1 MCGRFTQ
8 IQSRDDYLEFL
19 LEDEEENIPY
29 DPEPIGRYNVAPGTK
44 VLLLN
49 NRGAGLHLDPVVWSY
64 APGWWDKA
72 PLINARVETAA
83 ASRMFKPLWNH
94 GRAIVF
100 ADGWYEWKK
109 EGDKKQ
115 PYYIYRKD
123 KKPLFFA
130 AIGKQPFDAGDEAE
144 GFLIVTAAADRGLV
158 DIHDRR
164 PLALSPETAREW
176 MQRDVG
182 RKEVEDISKN
192 GSVSAGNFSCHPV
205 SQKIGNYKNQ
215 RSELIEN
222 DRLNI
227 ILCN

>member
-8 IQSRDDYLEFL
+8 IQSRDDYLELL
-19 LEDEEENIPY
+19 LEDAEENIPY
-29 DPEPIGRYNVAPGTK
+29 DPEPIGRYNVAPGSK

-49 NRGAGLHLDPVVWSY
+49 NRDDALHLDPVVWSY

-83 ASRMFKPLWNH
+83 TSRMFKPLWNH

-123 KKPLFFA
+123 RKPLYFA
-130 AIGKQPFDAGDEAE
+130 AIGKQPFDVGDEAE
-144 GFLIVTAAADRGLV
+144 GFLIVTAAADKGLV

-164 PLALSPETAREW
+164 PLVFTPEAALEWMSPGINGTQASELAHDAAVPAHDFTWHAVSRAVGNVKNQSPELVNST
-176 MQRDVG
+176 
-182 RKEVEDISKN
+182 
-192 GSVSAGNFSCHPV
+192 
-205 SQKIGNYKNQ
+205 
-215 RSELIEN
+215 EN
-222 DRLNI
+222 
-227 ILCN
+227 

>member
-19 LEDEEENIPY
+19 AEEIETDIAY
-29 DPEPIGRYNVAPGTK
+29 DPQPIGRYNVAPGTK

-49 NRGAGLHLDPVVWSY
+49 NRDDTLHLDPVVWSY

-83 ASRMFKPLWNH
+83 TSRMFKPLWNH

-100 ADGWYEWKK
+100 ADGWFEWKK

-123 KKPLFFA
+123 GRPLYFA
-130 AIGKQPFDAGDEAE
+130 AIGKQPFDLGDESE
-144 GFLIVTAAADRGLV
+144 GFLIVTAAADKGMV

-164 PLALSPETAREW
+164 PLVFTPEAALEWMNPETSGAQASELAHEAAIPDNEFTW
-176 MQRDVG
+176 
-182 RKEVEDISKN
+182 
-192 GSVSAGNFSCHPV
+192 HPV
-205 SQKIGNYKNQ
+205 TRAVGNVKNQ
-215 RSELIEN
+215 GPELIHDAN
-222 DRLNI
+222 DSI
-227 ILCN
+227 

>member
-19 LEDEEENIPY
+19 AEEVGIDIAY
-29 DPEPIGRYNVAPGTK
+29 DPEPIGRYNVAPGSK

-49 NRGAGLHLDPVVWSY
+49 NRDDTFHLDPVVWSY

-83 ASRMFKPLWNH
+83 TSRMFKPLWNH
-94 GRAIVF
+94 GRAIAF

-130 AIGKQPFDAGDEAE
+130 AIGKQPFDVGDEAE
-144 GFLIVTAAADRGLV
+144 GFLIVTSAADKGLV

-164 PLALSPETAREW
+164 PLVFTPKAALEWLNPETTGAQASELAHDAAVPPGEFSWHTVTRA
-176 MQRDVG
+176 VG
-182 RKEVEDISKN
+182 NV
-192 GSVSAGNFSCHPV
+192 
-205 SQKIGNYKNQ
+205 KNQ
-215 RSELIEN
+215 GPELIHDSN
-222 DRLNI
+222 DFI
-227 ILCN
+227 

>member
-19 LEDEEENIPY
+19 AEEVGKDIAY
-29 DPEPIGRYNVAPGTK
+29 DPDPIGRYNVAPGSK

-49 NRGAGLHLDPVVWSY
+49 NRDDTFHLDPVVWSY
-64 APGWWDKA
+64 APGWWNKP

-83 ASRMFKPLWNH
+83 TSRMLKTLWNN

-109 EGDKKQ
+109 DGDKKQ

-123 KKPLFFA
+123 RKPLFFA
-130 AIGKQPFDAGDEAE
+130 AIGKQPFDTGDEAE
-144 GFLIVTAAADRGLV
+144 GFLIVTAAADKGLI

-164 PLALSPETAREW
+164 PLVFTPEAILEWMNPETSGAQASELAHEAAIPA
-176 MQRDVG
+176 
-182 RKEVEDISKN
+182 KE
-192 GSVSAGNFSCHPV
+192 FTWHPV
-205 SQKIGNYKNQ
+205 TRSVGNVKNQ
-215 RSELIEN
+215 SKGLIIKI
-222 DRLNI
+222 DH
-227 ILCN
+227 

>member
-19 LEDEEENIPY
+19 LEEAESSIPY

-49 NRGAGLHLDPVVWSY
+49 NRDEALHLDPVVWSY
-64 APGWWDKA
+64 APSWWDKA

-83 ASRMFKPLWNH
+83 TSRMFKPLWNH

-100 ADGWYEWKK
+100 ADGWYEWVRA
-109 EGDKKQ
+109 GDKKQ

-123 KKPLFFA
+123 RKPLFFA
-130 AIGKQPFDAGDEAE
+130 AIGKQPFDVGDEAE
-144 GFLIVTAAADRGLV
+144 GFLIVTAAADQGMV

-164 PLALSPETAREW
+164 PLVFTPEAALEWMYPETPAAQANELAH
-176 MQRDVG
+176 D
-182 RKEVEDISKN
+182 
-192 GSVSAGNFSCHPV
+192 SVMPADQFSWHPV
-205 SQKIGNYKNQ
+205 SRAVGNVKNQ
-215 RSELIEN
+215 GPELI
-222 DRLNI
+222 RNI
-227 ILCN
+227 DTTSS

>member
-8 IQSRDDYLEFL
+8 IRSRDDYLAFL
-19 LEDEEENIPY
+19 LDEAERDIPY

-49 NRGAGLHLDPVVWSY
+49 NRDDALHLDPVHWGY
-64 APGWWDKA
+64 APEWWDKT

-83 ASRMFKPLWNH
+83 ASRMFKHLWTH

-130 AIGKQPFDAGDEAE
+130 AIGKQPFDMGNEAE
-144 GFLIVTAAADRGLV
+144 GFLIVTASADKGLV

-164 PLALSPETAREW
+164 PVALSPEAARQWLRHSISSTEA
-176 MQRDVG
+176 
-182 RKEVEDISKN
+182 EDIAKLSAVDT
-192 GSVSAGNFSCHPV
+192 SYFAWHAVSAR
-205 SQKIGNYKNQ
+205 IGNVSNHQ
-215 RSELIEN
+215 PDVI
-222 DRLNI
+222 DPI
-227 ILCN
+227 

>member
-8 IQSRDDYLEFL
+8 IQSREDYLEFL
-19 LEDEEENIPY
+19 AGEIEKDIAY
-29 DPEPIGRYNVAPGTK
+29 DPEPIARYNVAPGTK

-49 NRGAGLHLDPVVWSY
+49 NRDDALHLDPVHWGY

-83 ASRMFKPLWNH
+83 TSRMFKPLWNH

-130 AIGKQPFDAGDEAE
+130 AIGKQPFDSGDEAE

-164 PLALSPETAREW
+164 PLVFTPEAALEW
-176 MQRDVG
+176 MDPHTTSSQASVLANDASVPAEKFIWHLVTRAVG
-182 RKEVEDISKN
+182 NVRNQGPELVKN
-192 GSVSAGNFSCHPV
+192 T
-205 SQKIGNYKNQ
+205 
-215 RSELIEN
+215 
-222 DRLNI
+222 DD
-227 ILCN
+227 

>member
-19 LEDEEENIPY
+19 LEEAKSNIPH

-49 NRGAGLHLDPVVWSY
+49 NRDDALHLDPVHWGY
-64 APGWWDKA
+64 APGWWDKP

-83 ASRMFKPLWNH
+83 TSRMFKPLWDH

-100 ADGWYEWKK
+100 ADGWFEWKK

-123 KKPLFFA
+123 RKPLYFA

-144 GFLIVTAAADRGLV
+144 GFLIVTAAADKGLLN
-158 DIHDRR
+158 IHDRR
-164 PLALSPETAREW
+164 PLVFAPEAALEWMNPETTAVQASELAHDAALSSDE
-176 MQRDVG
+176 
-182 RKEVEDISKN
+182 
-192 GSVSAGNFSCHPV
+192 FSWHPV
-205 SQKIGNYKNQ
+205 TRSVGNVKNQ
-215 RSELIEN
+215 GPELIRN
-222 DRLNI
+222 TVD
-227 ILCN
+227 

>member
-8 IQSRDDYLEFL
+8 VKSRDDYLEFL
-19 LEDEEENIPY
+19 AEEAESTIPY

-49 NRGAGLHLDPVVWSY
+49 NRDGTLHLDPVHWGY
-64 APGWWDKA
+64 APGWWDKP

-83 ASRMFKPLWNH
+83 TSRMFKPLWNH

-123 KKPLFFA
+123 RKPLFFA
-130 AIGKQPFDAGDEAE
+130 AIGKPPFDVGDEAE
-144 GFLIVTAAADRGLV
+144 GFLIVTAAADKGLV

-164 PLALSPETAREW
+164 PLVFTPEAALEWINPETSGAQASELAHEAAVPADEFTW
-176 MQRDVG
+176 
-182 RKEVEDISKN
+182 
-192 GSVSAGNFSCHPV
+192 HPV
-205 SQKIGNYKNQ
+205 TRAVGNVKNQ
-215 RSELIEN
+215 GQELIEPIS
-222 DRLNI
+222 L
-227 ILCN
+227 

>member
-19 LEDEEENIPY
+19 AAKIENDIAY
-29 DPEPIGRYNVAPGTK
+29 DPEPIARYNVAPGTK

-49 NRGAGLHLDPVVWSY
+49 NRDDVLHLDPIHWGY
-64 APGWWDKA
+64 APEWWDKP
-72 PLINARVETAA
+72 PLINAKVETAA
-83 ASRMFKPLWNH
+83 TSRMFKPLWDH

-123 KKPLFFA
+123 RKPLFFA
-130 AIGKQPFDAGDEAE
+130 AIGKQPFDLGNEAE
-144 GFLIVTAAADRGLV
+144 GFLIVTAAADKGLV

-164 PLALSPETAREW
+164 PLVFASDLGMEWINPETTGARASELAHDAATPPDEFTW
-176 MQRDVG
+176 
-182 RKEVEDISKN
+182 
-192 GSVSAGNFSCHPV
+192 HPV
-205 SQKIGNYKNQ
+205 TRAVGNVKNQ
-215 RSELIEN
+215 GQELIN
-222 DRLNI
+222 PI
-227 ILCN
+227 

>member
-1 MCGRFTQ
+1 MCGRFAQAQT
-8 IQSRDDYLEFL
+8 REDYLAYL
-19 LEDEEENIPY
+19 VDEANRDMPY

-44 VLLLN
+44 VLLLSE
-49 NRGAGLHLDPVVWSY
+49 RDEQLHLDPVFWGY

-72 PLINARVETAA
+72 PLINARVESAA
-83 ASRMFKPLWNH
+83 TSRMFRALWNH

-130 AIGKQPFDAGDEAE
+130 AIGKQPFDLGDEAE
-144 GFLIVTAAADRGLV
+144 GFLIVTAAADKGLV

-164 PLALSPETAREW
+164 PLVFSTAAALEWMDPETTGELA
-176 MQRDVG
+176 
-182 RKEVEDISKN
+182 SKLAHDAA
-192 GSVSAGNFSCHPV
+192 VPADEFTWHPV
-205 SQKIGNYKNQ
+205 TRAVGNVKNQ
-215 RSELIEN
+215 GADLIRN
-222 DRLNI
+222 TTDKI
-227 ILCN
+227 